1 MKTIAI
7 YPGTFDPITNGHID
21 LVNRAARL
29 FDEVILAI
37 AANPTKQPMFSLA
50 ERVVLAEQIF
60 QGNAKVRVLG
70 FSGLLANFAKE
81 HQAQVLLRG
90 VRAVADFEY
99 EFQLASM
106 NRQLNPELDSLFM
119 TPSEKNMFIS
129 STLVK
134 EVARHGGDVSNF
146 VSANVLSALEAKLK
160 LNTATV

>member
-21 LVNRAARL
+21 LVNRATRL

-37 AANPTKQPMFSLA
+37 AANPSKQPMFSLA
-50 ERVVLAEQIF
+50 ERVRLAEQIF
-60 QGNAKVRVLG
+60 QGNQKVRVLG
-70 FSGLLANFAKE
+70 FAGLLANFARE
-81 HQAQVLLRG
+81 QQAQVLIRG

-146 VSANVLSALEAKLK
+146 VSSNVLAALNDKFASSHSG
-160 LNTATV
+160 

>member
-21 LVNRAARL
+21 LVNRATRL

-37 AANPTKQPMFSLA
+37 AANPSKQPMFSLA
-50 ERVVLAEQIF
+50 ERVQLAEQIF
-60 QGNAKVRVLG
+60 QGNQKVRVLG
-70 FSGLLANFAKE
+70 FAGLLANFARE
-81 HQAQVLLRG
+81 QQAQVLIRG

-146 VSANVLSALEAKLK
+146 VSSNVLTALNDKFA
-160 LNTATV
+160 ASHSG